1 MISKEDLKQ
10 AIKLNAKIINENRPD
25 WDDRLFSSLKST
37 WGDSDARQLYWNILV
52 LMSIKTGGG
61 IKYTFKHSFDTIN
74 LTIGSKQVYITQ
86 GDFNT
91 STDEIRDRLLR
102 KGVFPEIIDR
112 LKIEIIK

>member
-10 AIKLNAKIINENRPD
+10 AIKLNAKIINEKRPD
-25 WDDRLFSSLKST
+25 WDDRLFSSLKLT

-61 IKYTFKHSFDTIN
+61 IKHTFKHSFDTIN

-86 GDFNT
+86 GDFN
-91 STDEIRDRLLR
+91 SADEIRDRLLR
-102 KGVFPEIIDR
+102 KGVFPEIVDR
-112 LKIEIIK
+112 LKIEIIR

>member
-10 AIKLNAKIINENRPD
+10 AIKLNAKIINEKLAA
-25 WDDRLFSSLKST
+25 WDARLFSSLKLT

-86 GDFNT
+86 GDFHT
-91 STDEIRDRLLR
+91 SIDEIRDKLLR

-112 LKIEIIK
+112 LEIEIIR

>member
-10 AIKLNAKIINENRPD
+10 AIKLNAKIINEKRPD

-37 WGDSDARQLYWNILV
+37 WGDNDARQLYWNILV

-61 IKYTFKHSFDTIN
+61 IKYSPKRSFDTIN

-86 GDFNT
+86 GDLHT
-91 STDEIRDRLLR
+91 SINEIRDRLLR
-102 KGVFPEIIDR
+102 KGVFPEIIDQ
-112 LKIEIIK
+112 LEIEIIK